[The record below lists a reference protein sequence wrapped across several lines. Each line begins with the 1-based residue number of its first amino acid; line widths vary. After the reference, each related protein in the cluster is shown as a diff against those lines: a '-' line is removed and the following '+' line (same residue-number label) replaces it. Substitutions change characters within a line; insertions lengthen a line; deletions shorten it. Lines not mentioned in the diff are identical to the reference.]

1 MAETV
6 EVAAA
11 AAAAARRRETALGT
25 PPATRCMAM
34 AAAWLISARLRPW
47 HGAGTRVTVM
57 WRSIARTP
65 YAAQPAGVT

>member
-1 MAETV
+1 
-6 EVAAA
+6 
-11 AAAAARRRETALGT
+11 
-25 PPATRCMAM
+25 MAM

-65 YAAQPAGVT
+65 YAAQPAVVAPFAPPDA